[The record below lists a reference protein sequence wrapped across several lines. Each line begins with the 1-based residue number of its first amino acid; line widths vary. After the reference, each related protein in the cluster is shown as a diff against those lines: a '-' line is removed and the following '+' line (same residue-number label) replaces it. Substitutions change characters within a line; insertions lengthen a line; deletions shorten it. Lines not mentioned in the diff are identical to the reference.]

1 MCQFHKLLIS
11 TLIKHFFEIPFSHYF
26 NETESLLCC
35 NHLGYSNIMSFNS
48 LHRKKTMGSLDTTQE
63 LNL

>member
-26 NETESLLCC
+26 NEIKQSHYFAAITWDTAILCLLI
-35 NHLGYSNIMSFNS
+35 HFIE
-48 LHRKKTMGSLDTTQE
+48 RKPWGV
-63 LNL
+63 